1 MIARGVDVPEA
12 ELVINLDVP
21 LRQKQG
27 SKNRNEREGDYE
39 TYLHRIGRTGRF
51 GK

>member
-21 LRQKQG
+21 TKQKIG
-27 SKNRNEREGDYE
+27 SKNKEE
-39 TYLHRIGRTGRF
+39 
-51 GK
+51 K